1 MNYKLLLVL
10 CFVSNVI
17 FGQLIVEWEVSTEV
31 SNAQLGNTKPRIVL
45 NGAKEP
51 VVVFGKNT
59 GELYLTKMV
68 GNQFNTPQ
76 QLASNG
82 MAYVTY
88 WTSAD
93 IGAQGDTIFIVFKTL
108 PLETGSI
115 YLVRSFDGGTT
126 LSDTILIDH
135 QQPGVAWLPS
145 LEVDQY
151 GQPHVVYMGHDQ
163 NWISPNYYI
172 VHSNNFGTSF
182 SNAQNITAGIPVEA
196 CDCCPSELIINS
208 NQQVL
213 LYRNNNQNL
222 RDIYGVYSD
231 NAGVDFSSSTN
242 VENLNWLVNNC
253 PSTAPDGVIVDDTLW
268 SVGASKASGA
278 YRVYLSKSH
287 LTNQINSLISDSLAA
302 PSQVNANQ
310 NHPRIAASENY
321 MAIVWHENTGSNYDV
336 YVSVA
341 PTFDGGQLY
350 NSKILVN
357 EALSGNQI
365 YSDVVLNENELHVV
379 YQDNAQGKVIYRK
392 GTIVQNNALQTID
405 KPSFSCFPN
414 PIKDKC
420 NISSTEVMH
429 SITLYDGASK
439 ALRTY
444 SLDQPSTDMQL
455 DFAQLKPGK
464 YTIVVDFNFSNASI
478 EVIKL

>member
-1 MNYKLLLVL
+1 MNYKLLFIL
-10 CFVSNVI
+10 CFVSNLI
-17 FGQLIVEWEVSTEV
+17 FGQLNIEWETSIGV
-31 SNAQLGNTKPRIVL
+31 SNAQQGNTKPRIVL

-51 VVVFGKNT
+51 VVVFGKNS

-68 GNQFNTPQ
+68 GNQFSAPQ
-76 QLASNG
+76 QFASNG
-82 MAYVTY
+82 MAYVNY

-93 IGAQGDTIFIVFKTL
+93 LGSKGDTIYIVFKTL

-145 LEVDQY
+145 LEVDQN

-172 VHSNNFGTSF
+172 IHSNDFGASF
-182 SNAQNITAGIPVEA
+182 SNAQNITDGIAVEA
-196 CDCCPSELIINS
+196 CDCCPSELVIEA

-231 NAGVDFSSSTN
+231 NAGLDFLSNTN
-242 VENLNWLVNNC
+242 VENLNWLVNSC

-268 SVGASKASGA
+268 SVGASKASGS

-287 LTNQINSLISDSLAA
+287 LTSQINSLLSDSLAA
-302 PSQVNANQ
+302 PAQVNANQ

-350 NSKILVN
+350 TTKILAN
-357 EALSGNQI
+357 EAVSGNQI
-365 YSDVVLNENELHVV
+365 YSDVVLDGNEIHIV
-379 YQDNAQGKVIYRK
+379 YQDNSSGTVIYRK
-392 GTIVQNNALQTID
+392 GTIIQNNAVENIVE
-405 KPSFSCFPN
+405 PSFSCWPN
-414 PIKDKC
+414 PIRDKC
-420 NISSTEVMH
+420 SISSTMNMH
-429 SITLYDGASK
+429 RVTIFDGASK
-439 ALRTY
+439 ALQSY
-444 SLDQPSTDMQL
+444 ELDQPSTEMKLDLSQL
-455 DFAQLKPGK
+455 MPGK
-464 YTIVVDFNFSNASI
+464 YTIVVDFNFRKGSM